1 MAELK
6 TKETGASVA
15 AFIKN
20 LPAARRNDAEGIL
33 AIMQSATKEQPAMW
47 GTGIVGFGRLHM
59 KYASGRELDW
69 FKAGFSP
76 RKDSFTLYLC
86 GGFQQH
92 ADLMARLGKHKTGR
106 GCLYVKKLED
116 VDPKVL
122 KQLVIRTSRAARTF
136 GAGGAQA

>member
-6 TKETGASVA
+6 TKETGASVD
-15 AFIKN
+15 AFLKK
-20 LPAARRNDAEGIL
+20 LPAARRRDAEGIL
-33 AIMQSATKEQPAMW
+33 GIMQRATREQPAMW
-47 GTGIVGFGRLHM
+47 GTSIVGFGRVHM

-86 GGFQQH
+86 GGFAEH
-92 ADLMARLGKHKTGR
+92 GDLMGRLGKHKTGR

-116 VDPKVL
+116 VDANVL
-122 KQLVIRTSRAARTF
+122 TQLVTRTTAAAQTF
-136 GAGGAQA
+136 RPGGADA

>member
-6 TKETGASVA
+6 TKETSASVG
-15 AFIKN
+15 AFIN
-20 LPAARRNDAEGIL
+20 QLPAARRRDAEGIL
-33 AIMQSATKEQPAMW
+33 ALMENATKAKPAMW
-47 GTGIVGFGRLHM
+47 GTSIVGFGRLHM

-86 GGFQQH
+86 GGFHHH

-116 VDPKVL
+116 VDAKVL
-122 KQLVIRTSRAARTF
+122 KQLVTRTFKAARSF
-136 GAGGAQA
+136 GAGGAEA

>member
-6 TKETGASVA
+6 TKETGASVS
-15 AFIKN
+15 AFIKK
-20 LPAARRNDAEGIL
+20 LPPARRKDAEGIL
-33 AIMQSATKEQPAMW
+33 ALMQSATKQKAAMW
-47 GTGIVGFGRLHM
+47 GEAIVGFGRLHI

-86 GGFQQH
+86 GGLEQH
-92 ADLMARLGKHKTGR
+92 ADLMARLGKHKAGR

-116 VDPKVL
+116 VDAKVL
-122 KQLVIRTSRAARTF
+122 KQLVARTFKAARTF
-136 GAGGAQA
+136 GAGGVES

>member
-6 TKETGASVA
+6 TRETTASVNG
-15 AFIKN
+15 FIKK
-20 LPAARRNDAEGIL
+20 LPVSRRKDAEGIL

-47 GTGIVGFGRLHM
+47 GTSIVGFGRLHI

-86 GGFQQH
+86 GGFAEH

-116 VDPKVL
+116 VDAKVL
-122 KQLVIRTSRAARTF
+122 KQLVTRTTRAARTF
-136 GAGGAQA
+136 VQGGADA